1 MFQIGDV
8 QKEREV
14 AMLNIKEQLK
24 KLPEKPGVY
33 LMKDAAGEI
42 IYVGKA
48 NSLKNRVRQY
58 FQHSNHRHPKV
69 KAMVSNIAEFEYIIT
84 DSEIE
89 ALILESNLIKKHRPK
104 YNILLRDDKQ
114 YPYIKVTL
122 GEKFPRIIK
131 TRKVKRDQGRYFGP
145 YIDVGAVNQT
155 LDILRRIY
163 PLRTCSKN
171 LNAQKKVDR
180 PCLNYHIHQCLG
192 VCSGDISH
200 EEYMKMIDEVIL
212 FLSGKYQEIVKKIE
226 LKMKQAAEQMNYE
239 KAAEYRDQIHAIE
252 SIMEKQK
259 IVLQTDTDRDFIA
272 MAKGMQDGCVVVFF
286 VRGGKLMGTEN
297 YMLSIDEND
306 TIEEMLSS
314 FVKQF
319 YAGTAFI
326 PKQILLE
333 AEIDDRDII
342 EKWLSSKKGSKVTIQ
357 VPKRGEKKELL
368 QLVHKNAVEIL
379 ERFREKLIR
388 EREKSEGA
396 VQALGEL
403 LGLREIPYR
412 IEAYDVSNIQGAHS
426 VAAMVVFEKGKPK
439 YSDYRRFRIQTIE
452 GPNDYASMQEVI
464 YRRFK
469 EEKKEKTSEQEKI
482 QKKFEKLPDLI
493 LVDGGSGQVH
503 AVLDV
508 LHALRLDI
516 PVAGMVKDKKH
527 RTRDLFYNE
536 KEWNIRQDM
545 RIFQLIAS
553 IQEEAHRF
561 AISYHRSLRGKT
573 IDQSILDEIPGI
585 GPKRKAALLK
595 HFGTIEKIKN
605 ASIKDLSHVDG
616 IHQKLAEQVHRF
628 FLEKNK
634 KESR

>member
-1 MFQIGDV
+1 M
-8 QKEREV
+8 KEREV
-14 AMLNIKEQLK
+14 AMPMNIKEQLK
-24 KLPEKPGVY
+24 KLPERPGVY

-48 NSLKNRVRQY
+48 SSLKNRVRQY
-58 FQHSNHRHPKV
+58 FQHSNQRHPKV

-89 ALILESNLIKKHRPK
+89 ALILESNLIKKHKPK

-122 GEKFPRIIK
+122 GEKFPRILK
-131 TRKVKRDQGRYFGP
+131 TRKVKRDQGKYFGP

-163 PLRTCSKN
+163 PLRTCNKN
-171 LNAQKKVDR
+171 LNEEKKVGR

-192 VCSGDISH
+192 VCSGEVSH

-212 FLSGKYQEIVKKIE
+212 FLNGKYQEIVKKIE
-226 LKMKQAAEQMNYE
+226 FKMKQAAEQMNYE
-239 KAAEYRDQIHAIE
+239 KAAEYRDQIRAIE

-272 MAKGMQDGCVVVFF
+272 MAKGAQDGCVVVFF
-286 VRGGKLMGTEN
+286 VRGGKLMGTEH
-297 YMLSIDEND
+297 YMLSVDEND
-306 TIEEMLSS
+306 TTEEMLSS

-333 AEIDDRDII
+333 AEIDDREVI
-342 EKWLSSKKGSKVTIQ
+342 EKWLSGKKGSKVSSQ
-357 VPKRGEKKELL
+357 VPKKGEKKELL
-368 QLVHKNAVEIL
+368 QMAHKNAVEIL

-388 EREKSEGA
+388 DQEKSEGA

-403 LGLREIPYR
+403 LGLREAPYR
-412 IEAYDVSNIQGAHS
+412 IEAYDVSNIQGAYS
-426 VAAMVVFEKGKPK
+426 VASMVVFEKGKPK
-439 YSDYRRFRIQTIE
+439 YSDYRRFRIQTTQ
-452 GPNDYASMQEVI
+452 GPDDYASMQEVI

-469 EEKKEKTSEQEKI
+469 EEGREKTSEQEKI
-482 QKKFEKLPDLI
+482 RKKFEKLPDLI

-508 LHALRLDI
+508 LRALRLDI

-527 RTRDLFYNE
+527 KTRDLFYNE

-545 RIFQLIAS
+545 RIFQLVAS

-561 AISYHRSLRGKT
+561 AIRYHRSLRGKT

-605 ASIKDLSHVDG
+605 ASVKDLSNVEG
-616 IHQKLAEQVHRF
+616 IHQKLAEEIHQF
-628 FLEKNK
+628 FVEKNK
-634 KESR
+634 QESR

>member
-297 YMLSIDEND
+297 YMLSINEND

-368 QLVHKNAVEIL
+368 QLAHKNAVEIL

-388 EREKSEGA
+388 DREKSEGA

-426 VAAMVVFEKGKPK
+426 VAAMVVFEKGKAK
-439 YSDYRRFRIQTIE
+439 YSDYRRFRIRTIE

-469 EEKKEKTSEQEKI
+469 EEKTSEQEKI

-527 RTRDLFYNE
+527 RTRDLFYNG
-536 KEWNIRQDM
+536 KGWNIRQDM

-605 ASIKDLSHVDG
+605 ASIKDLINVDG